1 MSEQSVA
8 QAVALATRARAAM
21 LAWRGATQ
29 AQVDRVCEAM
39 ARAGE
44 AEAER
49 LGRLAWEETGYGR
62 PSHKT
67 LKNVYCSRVLWES
80 IRDIATCGVIAR
92 DPVRKVIEI
101 AEPAGVIAGLVP
113 VTNPTSTVLFKSII
127 TAKSRNAIVFAP
139 HPRARR
145 CIAETTR
152 VMDEAAVSAGAPRDL
167 VLSMT
172 EVSLQGTEA
181 LMRTPETKL
190 ILATGSRA
198 MVLAAYS
205 SGKPTIAVGP
215 GNHPAYVHSSVADV
229 DRAAACVMASKVFD
243 WGTACVSEQSAIA
256 DRAIAPSLRAA
267 MERRGARFLTPAEQ
281 DALLRAVFP
290 KGPQGPYDV
299 DCVSQSPAT
308 LAALAGFDV
317 PETTSLLVVQPGG
330 IGPAHPFSREILGP
344 IFKWLE
350 VDGAEQGIATAVAQV
365 RFGGEGHTSSI
376 HASDEAVIARY
387 AAEIPTYR
395 VLVNTPAIFGAPGF
409 VTGLDVTFMIGTG
422 FAGGSITGDNV
433 GPRHLMNIK
442 RVATATGTWDEPG
455 VTPEEGRVAQ
465 WARDRI
471 AGGGTAALAVAAAP
485 GLAQEPRPDADAS
498 IEELVRRAVEEVM
511 SGG

>member
-8 QAVALATRARAAM
+8 QAGELATRSRAAM
-21 LAWRGATQ
+21 LAWRDATQ
-29 AQVDRVCEAM
+29 AQVDSVCEAM

-67 LKNVYCSRVLWES
+67 IKNVMCSRVVWDS
-80 IRDIATCGVIAR
+80 IRDIPTCGVIAR
-92 DPVRKVIEI
+92 DPGRKVIEI

-127 TAKSRNAIVFAP
+127 AVKARNSIVFAP

-152 VMDEAAVSAGAPRDL
+152 VMAEAAVAAGAPRDL
-167 VLSMT
+167 IMSMT

-181 LMRTPETKL
+181 LMKAAETKL

-215 GNHPAYVHSSVADV
+215 GNHPSYVHSSVADV
-229 DRAAACVMASKVFD
+229 DHAAACVMASKIFD

-256 DRAIAPSLRAA
+256 DRAIAPGLRAA
-267 MERRGARFLTPAEQ
+267 MERRGARFLTQSQQ
-281 DALLRAVFP
+281 DALQATIWP
-290 KGPQGPYDV
+290 KGPRGAPDV
-299 DCVSQSPAT
+299 DTVSQSPAT
-308 LAALAGFDV
+308 LAALAGFEV
-317 PETTSLLVVQPGG
+317 PDTTSLLVVQPGG
-330 IGPAHPFSREILGP
+330 IGYEHPFSREILGP
-344 IFKWLE
+344 VFKWLE
-350 VDGAEQGIATAVAQV
+350 VDGADQGIATAVAQA

-376 HASDEAVIARY
+376 HATDDAVIARF

-409 VTGLDVTFMIGTG
+409 ITGLDVTFMIGTG
-422 FAGGSITGDNV
+422 FVGGSITGDNI

-442 RVATATGTWDEPG
+442 RVATATSTWDEPG
-455 VTPEEGRVAQ
+455 VTAEEGRVAQ

-471 AGGGTAALAVAAAP
+471 ASSGAAA
-485 GLAQEPRPDADAS
+485 GAGAGVVREPRPDADAS
-498 IEELVRRAVEEVM
+498 IEELVRRAVEAVM